1 MKQGNIGDKF
11 RLTVLSIMLIL
22 LSPMTYALEVVN
34 GSGHIKQESRQI
46 SDFKHLTLTVPA
58 TVIFNNNSTTLLSIS
73 ADDNI
78 LPLIKSSVDGDHLRI
93 ETTGSF
99 NTQHKIKITLGTKQ
113 LQQLHLSSTIDLTL
127 NQLQGERFTLS
138 AEGQSNVNGNGNLDN
153 LVINLSGSHKLN
165 FKNLQ
170 SNYVSL
176 TTEGSNNVTLE
187 ANESLVMNLS
197 GIATI
202 RYSGKPDSINKQV
215 FGIAN
220 IMEIDE

>member
-1 MKQGNIGDKF
+1 MLM
-11 RLTVLSIMLIL
+11 RLSLILIL
-22 LSPMTYALEVVN
+22 LSPMTYAVEVVN
-34 GSGHIKQESRQI
+34 GSGKIKQDSRQI
-46 SDFKHLTLTVPA
+46 SAFKQLTITVPA
-58 TVIFNNNSTTLLSIS
+58 TVIFNNNSATLLAITT
-73 ADDNI
+73 DDNI

-99 NTQHKIKITLGTKQ
+99 NTQHKLKITLGTKQ
-113 LQQLHLSSTIDLTL
+113 LQQLNLSSIIDITL
-127 NQLQGERFTLS
+127 NQLQGEHFTLS
-138 AEGQSNVNGNGNLDN
+138 AEGQSNVNANGNLDN

-170 SNYVSL
+170 SNHVSV
-176 TTEGSNNVTLE
+176 TTEGSNNVMF
-187 ANESLVMNLS
+187 NVNQSLVMKLS

-202 RYSGKPDSINKQV
+202 SYSGKPNSINKQV

>member
-1 MKQGNIGDKF
+1 MGYKIKRNYKRMSTIIT
-11 RLTVLSIMLIL
+11 LILIL

-34 GSGHIKQESRQI
+34 GSGLIKQESRQI
-46 SDFKHLTLTVPA
+46 STFKQLTITVPA
-58 TVIFNNNSTTLLSIS
+58 TVIFNNNSATLLAIT

-99 NTQHKIKITLGTKQ
+99 NTQHKLKITLGTKQ
-113 LQQLHLSSTIDLTL
+113 LQQLHLHSTIDLTL

-138 AEGQSNVNGNGNLDN
+138 AEGQSNVTANGTIDN
-153 LVINLSGSHKLN
+153 LVITLSGSHKLN
-165 FKNLQ
+165 FKTLQ
-170 SNYVSL
+170 SNQVLL
-176 TTEGSNNVTLE
+176 TTEGSNDVTLD
-187 ANESLVMNLS
+187 AQQSLVMNLS

-202 RYSGKPDSINKQV
+202 RYLGKPHTINKQV

-220 IMEIDE
+220 IMEID

>member
-1 MKQGNIGDKF
+1 MKQGNRGDKF
-11 RLTVLSIMLIL
+11 RLTVLSIILIL
-22 LSPMTYALEVVN
+22 FSPMTYAVEVVN
-34 GSGHIKQESRQI
+34 GSGNIKQESRQI
-46 SDFKHLTLTVPA
+46 SAFKQLTITVPA
-58 TVIFNNNSTTLLSIS
+58 TVIFNNNSATLLAIT

-99 NTQHKIKITLGTKQ
+99 NTQHKLKITLGTKQ
-113 LQQLHLSSTIDLTL
+113 LQQLNLSSTINLTL

-138 AEGQSNVNGNGNLDN
+138 AEGQSHVNGNGNLDN
-153 LVINLSGSHKLN
+153 LVIHLSGSHQLN
-165 FKNLQ
+165 FKNIQ
-170 SNYVSL
+170 SNHVSL

-187 ANESLVMNLS
+187 ANESLGMNLS

-202 RYSGKPDSINKQV
+202 RYSGKPNSINKQV